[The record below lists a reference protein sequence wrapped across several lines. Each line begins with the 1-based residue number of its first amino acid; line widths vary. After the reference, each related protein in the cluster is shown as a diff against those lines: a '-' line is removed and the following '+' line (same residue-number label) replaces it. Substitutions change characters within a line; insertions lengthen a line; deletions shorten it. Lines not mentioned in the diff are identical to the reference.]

1 MKDWYLRQ
9 TPRDRLIVVAV
20 GVLVIAGLLY
30 ATVWYPLQ
38 SRTASARQAIETKS
52 ETLAFLQSGAARLA
66 AAGGAGG
73 ERRESDK
80 APYLLIDE
88 IIRKAGIAQ
97 PQRVEPSGANG
108 ARVQFS
114 EVAFDQLVL
123 VLAELE
129 LYGLEVSNLTVSR
142 RDPGTV
148 SARFTMERT

>member
-9 TPRDRLIVVAV
+9 TPRDRLIVVV
-20 GVLVIAGLLY
+20 VGLLAIASLFY
-30 ATVWYPLQ
+30 ALVWYPLQ
-38 SRTASARQAIETKS
+38 SRTASARQAIEAKS
-52 ETLAFLQSGAARLA
+52 ETLAFLQGGAARLA
-66 AAGGAGG
+66 ASGGAGG
-73 ERRESDK
+73 ERRQSDK

-88 IIRKAGIAQ
+88 IIRKAGVAQ
-97 PQRVEPSGANG
+97 PQRVEPSGADG

-114 EVAFDQLVL
+114 EVAFDRLVM

-142 RDPGTV
+142 RDSGTV